1 MARGDESYELPIM
14 ESKYVKFDEGENRYR
29 VLSRRI
35 TGWLYFNHQGK
46 PVRVRKKED
55 IVFSNIGENKNGW
68 GKSNPSHFR
77 SFVVRDYKN
86 KCISILEL
94 RQIGILQAFDAQLRE
109 DWYED
114 PTTYDIKILR
124 KWVGLDTKYTFSVGK
139 VSPIS
144 RDIVDAFSNTPIN
157 LDLLY
162 EGGDPYAVSSTEVN
176 EFDRSEEMREARE
189 EYWL

>member
-1 MARGDESYELPIM
+1 MARAEEEYELPIM

-55 IVFSNIGENKNGW
+55 IVFSDIGDNKNGW
-68 GKSNPSHFR
+68 GKSNPAHFW

-86 KCISILEL
+86 KRISILEL

-139 VSPIS
+139 VSSIPSEIAE
-144 RDIVDAFSNTPIN
+144 AFAGTPID
-157 LDLLY
+157 LDRLY
-162 EGGDPYAVSSTEVN
+162 EWGDPYAVSSTEVN
-176 EFDRSEEMREARE
+176 EFDRMEERKDIAE
-189 EYWL
+189 